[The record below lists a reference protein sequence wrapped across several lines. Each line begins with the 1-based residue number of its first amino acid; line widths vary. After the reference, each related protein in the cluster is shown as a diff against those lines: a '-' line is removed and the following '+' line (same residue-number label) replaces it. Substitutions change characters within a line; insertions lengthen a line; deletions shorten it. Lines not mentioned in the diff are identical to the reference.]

1 MSEQVTDSRRKVS
14 YSQYAMWAN
23 CPHQWKLSYVDKLK
37 PDESSIHLIFGTAIH
52 DAIQKWL
59 AVRFIDAKKASILD
73 IKGIFKDRLMELFK
87 EQIKTDPETSEK
99 TYLCDKAT
107 LKEFHQQGCD
117 ILDHVKEYQND
128 FFPTP
133 GYKLIGCEVPLEVPL
148 TDHVRFVGFLD
159 IVIAHPRTGKI
170 FIYDLKTSKKGW
182 FYEKKD
188 PKKTNQLLLYKRFY
202 SQVFDVKPE
211 NIEVKF
217 IILKREINESSEWG
231 AKRIVGFEPSHGTIS
246 MKKANKEFDTFINT
260 TFGEDGKVLV
270 ENLKPTPSESACKWC
285 LFREK
290 KDLCPTSYSSDKK

>member
-1 MSEQVTDSRRKVS
+1 MSEQITDNRRKVS

-59 AVRFIDAKKASILD
+59 AVRFIDTKKASILD

-133 GYKLIGCEVPLEVPL
+133 GYKLIGCEVPLDVPL
-148 TDHVRFVGFLD
+148 TDYVRFVGFLD

-170 FIYDLKTSKKGW
+170 FIYDLKTSKRGW
-182 FYEKKD
+182 YYEKKD

-202 SQVFDVKPE
+202 SQVFEVKPE
-211 NIEVKF
+211 SIEVKF
-217 IILKREINESSEWG
+217 IILKREVNENSEWG
-231 AKRIVGFEPSHGTIS
+231 AKRIVGFEPANGNIS

-260 TFGEDGKVLV
+260 TFSEDGTVLV
-270 ENLKPTPSESACKWC
+270 ENLKPTPSDSACKWC

-290 KDLCPTSYSSDKK
+290 KDLCPTSYSSGKK